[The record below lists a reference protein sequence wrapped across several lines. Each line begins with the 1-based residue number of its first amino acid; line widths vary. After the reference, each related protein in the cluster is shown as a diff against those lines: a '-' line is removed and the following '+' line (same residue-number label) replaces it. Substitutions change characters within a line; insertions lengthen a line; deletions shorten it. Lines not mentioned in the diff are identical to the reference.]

1 MGYLRLRTTEQ
12 LRRGGA
18 DRADTAPRLSPLFSC
33 PGEENEWWCVQDL
46 QGEGGRSLAA
56 SDSDGGEAL
65 FKSRRGLPGAWAR
78 RGQTGCTN
86 HVGDGESGPVHQTS
100 HDI

>member
-18 DRADTAPRLSPLFSC
+18 DLADTAPRPSPLFSC

-46 QGEGGRSLAA
+46 QGGGGRSLAA
-56 SDSDGGEAL
+56 SDSDGAEAL
-65 FKSRRGLPGAWAR
+65 FKSGRGLPGAWAR
-78 RGQTGCTN
+78 RCQMGHTN
-86 HVGDGESGPVHQTS
+86 RVGDGKSGPVHV
-100 HDI
+100 

>member
-1 MGYLRLRTTEQ
+1 MKQWQGKFNPGRLMGYLRLRTTEQ

-46 QGEGGRSLAA
+46 QGGGGRSLAA
-56 SDSDGGEAL
+56 SDSDGAVG
-65 FKSRRGLPGAWAR
+65 RGA
-78 RGQTGCTN
+78 
-86 HVGDGESGPVHQTS
+86 
-100 HDI
+100 I

>member
-46 QGEGGRSLAA
+46 RGEEGAWPPPIPPGERRYLKAGAASLARGPGGARWDTLTA
-56 SDSDGGEAL
+56 SATGNLALYTCSAL
-65 FKSRRGLPGAWAR
+65 FR
-78 RGQTGCTN
+78 
-86 HVGDGESGPVHQTS
+86 
-100 HDI
+100 